1 MENNILEIQNIHKSF
16 ALNYAGRGQAMKKE
30 FKNVIDGLSIDIAR
44 GDVTALIGGNGT
56 GKTTL
61 FNLISGLLRPDDG
74 MILFRSNK
82 HDVECTNASPWR
94 IASAGIGRMF
104 QGTRI
109 YGELTVMDHLLLQSL
124 PVEIEWPFYNIFR
137 AGKTKSFIREA
148 KEKIMNE
155 LGAFSGFDEIIREA
169 DHIASRLSFAQQR
182 MLSLAGLICG
192 DYQLLLLDEPSSGL
206 NPDSF
211 GLVYKVIE
219 RMRDSGKTVF
229 LIEHNMDFVRE
240 VAGMCHYMSEGK
252 VLYSGSP
259 ESILDKDEVR
269 QSYLL

>member
-1 MENNILEIQNIHKSF
+1 MKINILEIQNIHKSF
-16 ALNYAGRGQAMKKE
+16 ALNYTGKGQALKME
-30 FKNVIDGLSIDIAR
+30 YKNVIDGLSIDISR
-44 GDVTALIGGNGT
+44 GDVTALIGGNGA

-74 MILFRSNK
+74 MILFRNNE
-82 HDVECTNASPWR
+82 HAVECTNASPWK

-104 QGTRI
+104 QGSRI
-109 YGELTVMDHLLLQSL
+109 YGELTVMDHLLIQSSPL
-124 PVEIEWPFYNIFR
+124 EIEWPFYNIFK
-137 AGKTKSFIREA
+137 AGKTRSVIREA
-148 KEKIMNE
+148 KERIMNE
-155 LGAFSGFDEIIREA
+155 LGVFGGFDETIREA
-169 DHIASRLSFAQQR
+169 DNIASSLSFAQQR

-211 GLVYKVIE
+211 GLVYEVIE

-240 VAGMCHYMSEGK
+240 VAGICHYMSEGK
-252 VLYSGSP
+252 VLFSGSP